1 MDPATKVAF
10 RAGPSRARLA
20 PGPIP
25 GRRDVKADMQLV
37 PVSMPR
43 VAAASFIG
51 GLLEW
56 YDFYIFAIAT
66 ALVFGD
72 VFFPPG
78 DALLNTMAAF
88 GAFASGFLA
97 RPLGGIIFGHIGDK
111 VGRKAC
117 LLATL
122 LIIGVCTFLI
132 GLLPGYARIGFWAPV
147 LLVVLRVMQGIG
159 LGGEYGG
166 ASLMTIEHAPL
177 HQRGFWGSLPQA
189 ASPAGLLLANSV
201 FGLCALLPPA
211 DFIAWGWRIPFL
223 LCSVMLAVAVY
234 IRLNIAETPEFRRAE
249 ARAEKG
255 SAPLVQMWRT
265 HRRNFILATGV
276 RLSETV
282 SSNLIKSFGLT
293 YVTLQLDL
301 ARGTAVGALL
311 AASLVGL
318 VAMPLFG
325 WLGDRLGAR
334 NVTLGGNL
342 LLIVLAV
349 PFFTLLDSK
358 APMAVWVGFIAF
370 FSLGPMLLLSVQ
382 ATYFTQLFRTN
393 VRYTGLSAAYQ
404 ISSILGGFTP
414 LIALSL
420 LKWSGGSSL
429 PVAMF
434 LAAVAAVSLG
444 CAMGTRMRG

>member
-1 MDPATKVAF
+1 MPLPA
-10 RAGPSRARLA
+10 
-20 PGPIP
+20 
-25 GRRDVKADMQLV
+25 
-37 PVSMPR
+37 VSMPK
-43 VAAASFIG
+43 VAAASFVG

-78 DALLNTMAAF
+78 DPLLNTMAAF
-88 GAFASGFLA
+88 GAFAAGFLA
-97 RPLGGIIFGHIGDK
+97 RPIGGIIFGHIGDR

-132 GLLPGYARIGFWAPV
+132 GLLPGYAQIGYWAPA
-147 LLVVLRVMQGIG
+147 LLVFLRVMQGIG

-189 ASPAGLLLANSV
+189 ASPGGLLLANAV
-201 FGLCALLPPA
+201 FGLCALLPA
-211 DFIAWGWRIPFL
+211 DQFQSWGWRIPFL
-223 LCSVMLAVAVY
+223 LCSVMLVVAMY

-249 ARAEKG
+249 TRAEKG
-255 SAPLVQMWRT
+255 SAPLVEMWRT
-265 HRRNFILATGV
+265 HKRNFLLATGV

-282 SSNLIKSFGLT
+282 SGNLIKSFGLT
-293 YVTLQLDL
+293 YVTLQLGME
-301 ARGTAVGALL
+301 RSTALGALL

-318 VAMPLFG
+318 AAMPVFG
-325 WLGDRLGAR
+325 LLGDRIGAR
-334 NVTLGGNL
+334 RMTVLGNA
-342 LLIVLAV
+342 LLILLAV
-349 PFFTLLDSK
+349 PFFTLLDTRT
-358 APMAVWVGFIAF
+358 PTAVWIGFILLF
-370 FSLGPMLLLSVQ
+370 TLGPMLLLSVQ

-404 ISSILGGFTP
+404 ISSVLGGFTP
-414 LIALSL
+414 LIALWL

-429 PVAMF
+429 V
-434 LAAVAAVSLG
+434 VAAFLTTIAAISLT
-444 CAMGTRMRG
+444 CALATRVRG

>member
-1 MDPATKVAF
+1 MSVPPA
-10 RAGPSRARLA
+10 
-20 PGPIP
+20 
-25 GRRDVKADMQLV
+25 
-37 PVSMPR
+37 SMPR
-43 VAAASFIG
+43 VAAASFVG

-78 DALLNTMAAF
+78 DAMVNTMAAF

-97 RPLGGIIFGHIGDK
+97 RPIGGVIFGHIGDR
-111 VGRKAC
+111 VGRKTC

-122 LIIGVCTFLI
+122 LIIGVSTFLI
-132 GLLPGYARIGFWAPV
+132 GLLPGYATLGVWAPV
-147 LLVVLRVMQGIG
+147 VLVLLRVLQGIG

-189 ASPAGLLLANSV
+189 ASPAGLLLANAV
-201 FGLCALLPPA
+201 FGLCALMPRDAFL
-211 DFIAWGWRIPFL
+211 AWGWRVPFL
-223 LCSVMLAVAVY
+223 LCAVMLVVAMY

-249 ARAEKG
+249 TRAEKG
-255 SAPLVQMWRT
+255 SAPVVEMWRT
-265 HRRNFILATGV
+265 HKRNFLLATGV

-282 SSNLIKSFGLT
+282 SGNLIKSFGLT
-293 YVTLQLDL
+293 YVTLQLGMERSVAL
-301 ARGTAVGALL
+301 GALM

-325 WLGDRLGAR
+325 WLGDRIGTRAMTMLG
-334 NVTLGGNL
+334 NVL
-342 LLIVLAV
+342 LVVLAV
-349 PFFTLLDSK
+349 PFFALLHTGS
-358 APMAVWVGFIAF
+358 AVAVWLGFVVL

-382 ATYFTQLFRTN
+382 ATYFTQLFRTR

-404 ISSILGGFTP
+404 LSSILGGFTP
-414 LIALSL
+414 LIALAL
-420 LKWSGGSSL
+420 LRWADGSYVW
-429 PVAMF
+429 VALY
-434 LAAVAAVSLG
+434 LAAIAAVSLA
-444 CAMGTRMRG
+444 CAAATRVRE